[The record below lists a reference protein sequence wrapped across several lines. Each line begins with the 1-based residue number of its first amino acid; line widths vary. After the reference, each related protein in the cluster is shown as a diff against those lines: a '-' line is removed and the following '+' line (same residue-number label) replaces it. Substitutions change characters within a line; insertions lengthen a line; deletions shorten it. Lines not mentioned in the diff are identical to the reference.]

1 MCDNDKNGL
10 FGCVITQIMTLSRK
24 WCRYHQVEKKFF
36 VIVTQ
41 QISRRST
48 PFWSGARD
56 DTLYVYYVFHVFH
69 VFNVLLCFNVFMFLI
84 YYINISICSISNQKI
99 PVKNGLQVFCYHI
112 IDFHHLI
119 NLQHPFRCDIFRK
132 KRALCNYTELFPA
145 GITPGF
151 IFVLLF
157 FFSCY
162 FCFCHAFCLF
172 RFH

>member
-56 DTLYVYYVFHVFH
+56 DTLYVYYVFHVFS
-69 VFNVLLCFNVFMFLI
+69 VFQCFIMF
-84 YYINISICSISNQKI
+84 
-99 PVKNGLQVFCYHI
+99 
-112 IDFHHLI
+112 
-119 NLQHPFRCDIFRK
+119 
-132 KRALCNYTELFPA
+132 
-145 GITPGF
+145 
-151 IFVLLF
+151 
-157 FFSCY
+157 
-162 FCFCHAFCLF
+162 
-172 RFH
+172 